1 MNAGSILDS
10 FFLTNGEMCRIF
22 LFLVQFTSP
31 GLILVTK
38 FLLTFFILFLFLV
51 LPFFLSFTFVLFLLS
66 NILLFLHLHRY
77 HRIPSAKHRTPARF
91 VDNVEREKARL
102 QDASL
107 AVPVESHF
115 PLDSAAAVARLP
127 GAARAGGSRQPARE
141 GHQSLS
147 LRSVSV
153 HLSKLQ
159 GKFAAERTLM
169 LAGGQERTDCSNWNR
184 RQRDDSFQFTVG
196 ILVLVFLHIL
206 KFAGSSRPDRI
217 GSRILLTSS
226 NTEKANRRSKAL
238 MVTLT
243 LYGRVCERGFRALMV
258 CGKREFHLVACRP

>member
-115 PLDSAAAVARLP
+115 PLDRAAAVARLP

-196 ILVLVFLHIL
+196 ILVLVFFCI
-206 KFAGSSRPDRI
+206 F
-217 GSRILLTSS
+217 
-226 NTEKANRRSKAL
+226 
-238 MVTLT
+238 
-243 LYGRVCERGFRALMV
+243 
-258 CGKREFHLVACRP
+258 